1 MKLDFL
7 NYWPTIDPPAVIC
20 DVSLKFA
27 IFSIGASMK
36 IAHIVIILTLFVT
49 VAAAASA
56 DSVTLRNGDHLS
68 GTIITSDGKDLTLKT
83 EYAGEIKIKWDAVK
97 EVSSDKALYVVP
109 SEKKTVNGTITSDGT
124 NLIVHTSGSS
134 EVRVPLAQ
142 VTIVRSADQQAAYEK
157 SLHPSLLEGWKGGV
171 NIGFALA
178 RGNSDTTNLS
188 TGVTADRKTLTDE
201 LTIYESSIYSS
212 NGGVNS
218 GVTANEIM
226 GGIKYDRNF
235 TKRLFV
241 FVSGDFTHDEL
252 QGLNL
257 RSIYSGGLG
266 WHWINNPNTTLDL
279 LGGVNYTRETY
290 SGGGTSTTPA
300 TSVNRNLPGIT
311 AGEIFMHKFGAST
324 VVTQDFYFYPDLND
338 ISQYRFSVDAGSVTK
353 INKGL
358 GGQLSFSDRFVTDP
372 PILGSKT

>member
-1 MKLDFL
+1 
-7 NYWPTIDPPAVIC
+7 
-20 DVSLKFA
+20 
-27 IFSIGASMK
+27 MK
-36 IAHIVIILTLFVT
+36 IAHLVKILTVFLT
-49 VAAAASA
+49 AAAIARA
-56 DSVTLRNGDHLS
+56 DSATLRNGDHLT

-83 EYAGEIKIKWDAVK
+83 DFAGEIKIKWDAVK
-97 EVSSDKALYVVP
+97 EVSSDKALYVVT
-109 SEKKTVNGTITSDGT
+109 SEKKTVNGTITSEGAD
-124 NLIVHTSGSS
+124 LIVHTSGSG

-201 LTIYESSIYSS
+201 LTIYESSIYST
-212 NGGVNS
+212 NGGENS

-235 TKRLFV
+235 TKRLFG

-266 WHWINNPNTTLDL
+266 WHWISNPNTTLDL
-279 LGGVNYTRETY
+279 LGGINYTRETY
-290 SGGGTSTTPA
+290 SSGATATTPA
-300 TSVNRNLPGIT
+300 MNVDRNLPGIT

-324 VVTQDFYFYPDLND
+324 VVTQDFYFYPDLSD
-338 ISQYRFSVDAGSVTK
+338 ISEYRFSVDAGAVTK
-353 INKGL
+353 INKWL
-358 GGQLSFSDRFVTDP
+358 GWQLSFSDRYVTDP
-372 PILGSKT
+372 PIVGTKTNDVILSTGLNVSFSH